1 MRPTPE
7 TSTSV
12 RAAAALTDEEIVSRV
27 LAGEHSLFE
36 LIMRRYNE
44 RVYRAVRSVLRN
56 EAEVEDA
63 MQDAYVRAFAHL
75 GGFEGR
81 ARFSTWLTR
90 IALNE
95 ALARCRRGR
104 PDAAGDDAVDDVPD
118 PRSTPEQSASEEE
131 LGQML
136 VRAIDGLPE
145 YFRLVFVLRA
155 VQGLSVAETAELLD
169 LNEETTKTRFHRA
182 RILLRNAMQQV
193 AEPGLRTVLPFPV
206 PRCDRVVDGV
216 LRRLGVHR

>member
-1 MRPTPE
+1 M
-7 TSTSV
+7 
-12 RAAAALTDEEIVSRV
+12 
-27 LAGEHSLFE
+27 
-36 LIMRRYNE
+36 
-44 RVYRAVRSVLRN
+44 
-56 EAEVEDA
+56 
-63 MQDAYVRAFAHL
+63 
-75 GGFEGR
+75 
-81 ARFSTWLTR
+81 R
-90 IALNE
+90 IARDE
-95 ALARCRRGR
+95 SLARCLRVR

-155 VQGLSVAETAELLD
+155 VQGLSVAEAAELLD

-193 AEPGLRTVLPFPV
+193 AEPGRRAVLPFPV
-206 PRCDRVVDGV
+206 PRCDLVVAGV
-216 LRRLGVHR
+216 LRRLGVHP